1 MTETERAT
9 LLGLMRMLHPEP
21 QEGWRGYRD
30 AEVAHMAATQLPATA
45 TTPTHA
51 RAAELVRE
59 LLLMA
64 QRRAL
69 EAFSFYLKNNE
80 LPSAEATHKRLIA
93 IESTLAELKE
103 T

>member
-1 MTETERAT
+1 VTETERAT
-9 LLGLMRMLHPEP
+9 LLGLTRMLPPEP
-21 QEGWRGYRD
+21 HEGWRGYRD
-30 AEVAHMAATQLPATA
+30 AEVAHMAATQLPTTA
-45 TTPTHA
+45 TTSTHA
-51 RAAELVRE
+51 RATELVRE

-93 IESTLAELKE
+93 IEATLAELKE
-103 T
+103 N